1 MEAIG
6 FKNFRRFENLEPLQL
21 GGVNFFVGGNN
32 SGKSTVVKAFML
44 LMDNLDLQAPNTND
58 GMFGRYP
65 LFRLDANHI
74 HNVHI
79 GTFGRALH
87 KPYPE
92 VKEIV
97 LEGQHR
103 HFHFSYTIVGDEK
116 ATSAN
121 AHVKKIEFTDL
132 RDKVRYVFDFE
143 IDEFSVFYNKLV
155 LKKYAVKSG
164 VDVFERL
171 RGMGTP
177 LLAEDI
183 DSSDIELYEQLKAE
197 EAALNESLKTL
208 SNPIQIAQINSRL
221 NLVKKQLD
229 MLGHAQK
236 SFKDEELTYK
246 ASLKQVTFSRDY
258 ISSQLDE
265 QWRQY
270 KDHGLSTRNLRERK
284 EVIEFYQKLSSEDK
298 AFLIMLS
305 SIGKEWRRYD
315 RFEIEYIPAHVAA
328 QKVLFSIEDKN
339 DYMGQVIRDFMG
351 QKITRGSYEY
361 SFIQKWMNRFEIGID
376 FEIQPI
382 EGEAYTMNVTKG
394 DYQMPLADF
403 GMGSIQIILLLLRL
417 ATIISKNVFFDRIGN
432 VGATKET
439 LVIIEEPEQ
448 NLHPKFQSM
457 LADLF
462 AYVNKEFG
470 FRFVI
475 ETHSEYLIRRTQA
488 MIATGKDITG
498 NEITFENNP
507 FRVYYFPEKGQP
519 YDMEYQESGR
529 FVQSFGHGFF
539 DESAKHTMDISLNEQ
554 KKVINEDINWG
565 N

>member
-132 RDKVRYVFDFE
+132 HDNVRYIFDFE
-143 IDEFSVFYNKLV
+143 TDEFSVYYNKLV
-155 LKKYAVKSG
+155 LKKYAVKSE

-171 RGMGTP
+171 RGWGAP
-177 LLAEDI
+177 RLAVDV
-183 DSSDIELYEQLKAE
+183 DKDGDNTDIEVYEKLKAE
-197 EAALNESLKTL
+197 EAALNESLQTL
-208 SNPIQIAQINSRL
+208 SDPIQIANINIRL
-221 NLVKKQLD
+221 KSVKKQLD
-229 MLGHAQK
+229 ILGRAQK
-236 SFKDEELTYK
+236 SFKDEEVVYK
-246 ASLKQVTFSRDY
+246 SSLKKVAFSRDY
-258 ISSQLDE
+258 ISSQLNE

-270 KDHGLSTRNLRERK
+270 KDHGLMSSRNLRERDDIK
-284 EVIEFYQKLSSEDK
+284 TFYQKLSSEEK
-298 AFLIMLS
+298 AFLLMLS
-305 SIGKEWRRYD
+305 STEKEWRRYD

-382 EGEAYTMNVTKG
+382 EGEAYTMNVFNQ
-394 DYQMPLADF
+394 YQMPLADF
-403 GMGSIQIILLLLRL
+403 GMGSIQLILLLLRL
-417 ATIISKNVFFDRIGN
+417 ATIINKNVYFDRDGQIM
-432 VGATKET
+432 VMSKT
-439 LVIIEEPEQ
+439 LVVVEEPEQ
-448 NLHPKFQSM
+448 NLHPKLQSM

-488 MIATGKDITG
+488 MIATG
-498 NEITFENNP
+498 EVPFEQNP
-507 FRVYYFPEKGQP
+507 FKVYYFPENGQP
-519 YDMEYQESGR
+519 YDMGYQESGL
-529 FVQSFGHGFF
+529 FVKNFGLGFF
-539 DESAKHTMDISLNEQ
+539 DEATRQHLEVI
-554 KKVINEDINWG
+554 KKARSMK
-565 N
+565 

>member
-298 AFLIMLS
+298 AF
-305 SIGKEWRRYD
+305 Y
-315 RFEIEYIPAHVAA
+315 
-328 QKVLFSIEDKN
+328 
-339 DYMGQVIRDFMG
+339 
-351 QKITRGSYEY
+351 
-361 SFIQKWMNRFEIGID
+361 
-376 FEIQPI
+376 
-382 EGEAYTMNVTKG
+382 
-394 DYQMPLADF
+394 
-403 GMGSIQIILLLLRL
+403 
-417 ATIISKNVFFDRIGN
+417 
-432 VGATKET
+432 
-439 LVIIEEPEQ
+439 
-448 NLHPKFQSM
+448 
-457 LADLF
+457 
-462 AYVNKEFG
+462 
-470 FRFVI
+470 
-475 ETHSEYLIRRTQA
+475 
-488 MIATGKDITG
+488 
-498 NEITFENNP
+498 
-507 FRVYYFPEKGQP
+507 
-519 YDMEYQESGR
+519 GR
-529 FVQSFGHGFF
+529 
-539 DESAKHTMDISLNEQ
+539 
-554 KKVINEDINWG
+554 
-565 N
+565 

>member
-1 MEAIG
+1 MKTIG

-121 AHVKKIEFTDL
+121 AHVKKIELTDL
-132 RDKVRYVFDFE
+132 RDNVRYVFDFE

-236 SFKDEELTYK
+236 SFKDEEVTYK

-270 KDHGLSTRNLRERK
+270 NDHGLRTRNLRERK
-284 EVIEFYQKLSSEDK
+284 EVIESYQKLSSEEK

-315 RFEIEYIPAHVAA
+315 HFEIEYIPAHVAA

-448 NLHPKFQSM
+448 NIHPKWQSK

-470 FRFVI
+470 FRFII
-475 ETHSEYLIRRTQA
+475 ETHSEYIIRRTQA
-488 MIATGKDITG
+488 MIATG
-498 NEITFENNP
+498 EVPFEQNP
-507 FRVYYFPEKGQP
+507 FKVYYFPENGQP
-519 YDMEYQESGR
+519 YDMEYQKSGR

-539 DESAKHTMDISLNEQ
+539 DESAKHTMEIS
-554 KKVINEDINWG
+554 KKELQEEASITFNWD